1 MVKISNYAYVLKTL
15 IGITNV
21 KMMNVAKNVDYDISY
36 ISKWCNGNNL
46 PPKKNIC
53 SINKRLAE
61 LFAREI
67 VVHNTYSLVSRELNL
82 INLGEQQN
90 NEEMIVNEIYKVLM
104 SSYEISEGNLPS
116 KKSWQEKTSTVITG
130 RKKIV
135 EYLSK
140 TVREI
145 VENSNSDVNL
155 ICTLDIDRIL
165 QIYGAD
171 HLRPYHLRNNIRIFA
186 SLGLNINP
194 LKTNYEGALNRIYSL
209 LNSELNCEFTIFNN
223 SKVEKYNVL
232 VIQDKIAFLFSVD
245 YNGDLDMAIEVRDKI
260 AVNEIY
266 FQTSSKL
273 KDTDVILRP
282 TDNLSVERGGF
293 RTKFYTA
300 PEFEF
305 FSVYGFEFFL
315 PEDIVDSLS
324 KEAVA
329 QSGNENMATVVKKL
343 QITWEERFINAEINF
358 ILPKSAVM
366 RYVEKGVMYYMDVHY
381 QATVEQRRQHIRQ
394 IIEYMK
400 KNRKINLYILE
411 DDYFLE
417 EFFQISVY
425 FNHKMLFIKK
435 NGHLIK
441 NGASRYY
448 VLANEKYIQY
458 INAYLQNL
466 RNKSSLVKYTVE
478 EVEEIVNKN
487 EKMILRML
495 DLN

>member
-1 MVKISNYAYVLKTL
+1 MMKISNYAYVLKTL
-15 IGITNV
+15 IGIANV

-36 ISKWCNGNNL
+36 ISKWCNDNNL

-53 SINKRLAE
+53 GINKRLAE
-61 LFAREI
+61 LFASEI
-67 VVHNTYSLVSRELNL
+67 VSHKTYSIVSRELNL
-82 INLGEQQN
+82 INIDDQQN
-90 NEEMIVNEIYKVLM
+90 KEELIENEIYKVLM
-104 SSYEISEGNLPS
+104 SSYEISESTS
-116 KKSWQEKTSTVITG
+116 KKNWQEKTSTVITG
-130 RKKIV
+130 RKRIV

-140 TVREI
+140 TIRAI
-145 VENSNSDVNL
+145 IENSNSDINL
-155 ICTLDIDRIL
+155 ICTLDIDRLL
-165 QIYGAD
+165 QIYGAVY
-171 HLRPYHLRNNIRIFA
+171 LRPYHLKNNIRIFA
-186 SLGLNINP
+186 NLGLNINL

-209 LNSELNCEFTIFNN
+209 LNSKLECEFTLFNN

-245 YNGDLDMAIEVRDKI
+245 YNGDIDMAIEIKDKV

-266 FQTSSKL
+266 FQANSKL
-273 KDTDVILRP
+273 KATNIILRP
-282 TDNLSVERGGF
+282 TDNSSMEHGGF

-315 PEDIVDSLS
+315 PKDIVDSLS
-324 KEAVA
+324 REAVA
-329 QSGNENMATVVKKL
+329 QSGNKNMAAVVKKL
-343 QITWEERFINAEINF
+343 QIAWEERFINAEINF
-358 ILPKSAVM
+358 TVPKSAVM

-381 QATVEQRRQHIRQ
+381 QATVEQRRQHVRQ
-394 IIEYMK
+394 FIEHMK
-400 KNRKINLYILE
+400 KNRKINLFILE

-417 EFFQISVY
+417 EFFQISIY
-425 FNHKMLFIKK
+425 FNHKMLFLKK
-435 NGHLIK
+435 NSHSIK

-458 INAYLQNL
+458 VKEYF
-466 RNKSSLVKYTVE
+466 RNSLSKNSLVKYKVE
-478 EVEEIVNKN
+478 EIEHIVNKN